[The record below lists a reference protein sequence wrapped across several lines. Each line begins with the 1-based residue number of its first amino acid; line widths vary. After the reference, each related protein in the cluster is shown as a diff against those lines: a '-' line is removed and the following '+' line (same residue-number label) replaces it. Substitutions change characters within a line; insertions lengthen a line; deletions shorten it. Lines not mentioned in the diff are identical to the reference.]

1 MDPLLTTR
9 HIRPAQLGAEKSMI
23 CGPSGMEGPLKFSI
37 FRWCLEP
44 STSNQRRCVWILFA
58 LVIHAAASTA
68 NDASITE
75 STLRTADVLILDGVN
90 GGTESLEIAKDQ
102 IETGEYEEAIQ
113 LAEREIGR
121 TEANRGRY
129 DIALV
134 EPLVVLGDGLTG
146 YGDYE
151 SALKAYDRALHVTRV
166 NTGLHDP
173 NQVAVVYR
181 EANAYY
187 AKGDIA
193 TANDRHE
200 YAYHVLER
208 SFDQQEDES
217 ALIPG
222 AFVLANWYTKT
233 YNIFMARTFFE
244 KARVLAETHYDEG
257 HPILIEAL
265 RGIANT
271 NRLEKFA
278 PAEIPN
284 IEEMVASRRKSA
296 TNISRLPPTRI
307 NNFREGE
314 AALIEIVKMLLA
326 QGNADIEEVSQAKL
340 DLADWYLLFQQNKRA
355 YVLYEDVWLSFEDHS
370 SSNFIARELRSP
382 KPIYLSLPQDRQA
395 SPSATPTRVTEG
407 IVELSFTV
415 TERGSVTNLVTE
427 RAEPSGSDFLVRKQ
441 ARKARYRPA
450 FVDGKPVSTPDIRL
464 SHTFD
469 YYPKRGSRNA
479 ND

>member
-1 MDPLLTTR
+1 MPAEFR
-9 HIRPAQLGAEKSMI
+9 HVSMVSRTPQVKPAAMAVGSLR
-23 CGPSGMEGPLKFSI
+23 F
-37 FRWCLEP
+37 
-44 STSNQRRCVWILFA
+44 
-58 LVIHAAASTA
+58 VIHATGSLA
-68 NDASITE
+68 NDAESTE
-75 STLRTADVLILDGVN
+75 STLRAANVLNLDSVN

-102 IETGEYEEAIQ
+102 IETGEYEEAIRV
-113 LAEREIGR
+113 AESEIGR
-121 TEANRGRY
+121 TEAIWGRY

-134 EPLVVLGDGLTG
+134 EPLLVLGDGLTG

-193 TANDRHE
+193 AANDRHE

-208 SFDQQEDES
+208 NFDQQEDES

-222 AFVLANWYTKT
+222 TFALANWYTKT

-244 KARVLAETHYDEG
+244 KARVLAEAHYDKS

-271 NRLEKFA
+271 YRLEKFA

-284 IEEMVASRRKSA
+284 IEEMVASRRRGA

-314 AALIEIVKMLLA
+314 AALIEIVKIMLA
-326 QGNADIEEVSQAKL
+326 QGNAEIEEVSQAKL

-355 YVLYEDVWLSFEDHS
+355 QVLYEDVWLSFEDRS
-370 SSNFIARELRSP
+370 SSNFLARELRSP
-382 KPIYLSLPQDRQA
+382 KPIYLSLPQDRKA
-395 SPSATPTRVTEG
+395 SATATRTRATKG

-450 FVDGKPVSTPDIRL
+450 FVDGKPVATPDIRL
-464 SHTFD
+464 SHTFT
-469 YYPKRGSRNA
+469 YYPRQGSRST
-479 ND
+479 NDQPDQ